1 MKSCFIDTSGIL
13 AALDKTDENHSKAR
27 VILEKLIGEDYS
39 LISSSYV
46 LLELAALIQHRLGM
60 EALQTFHNDLYPLLK
75 IEWIDENIHNT
86 ALMAVLAMGRKKLS
100 LVDCIS
106 FEVMRKY
113 SLKNVFTFDKHFK
126 EQGFTLL

>member
-27 VILEKLIGEDYS
+27 TILENLIKEDYS
-39 LISSSYV
+39 MVCSSYV
-46 LLELAALIQHRLGM
+46 LLELVALIQNRLGV
-60 EALQTFHNDLYPLLK
+60 EAVQTFHNDLYPLLK
-75 IEWIDENIHNT
+75 IEWIDENLHNSG
-86 ALMAVLAMGRKKLS
+86 LMAVLAMGRKKLS

-113 SLKNVFTFDKHFK
+113 SLKNVFSFDKHFK